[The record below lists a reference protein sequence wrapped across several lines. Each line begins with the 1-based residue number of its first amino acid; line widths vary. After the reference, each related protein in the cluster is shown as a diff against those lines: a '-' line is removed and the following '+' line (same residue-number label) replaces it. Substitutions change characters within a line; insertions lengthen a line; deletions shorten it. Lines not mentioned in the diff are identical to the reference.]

1 VTSPQDPFATPP
13 PGQPHRSPDPDTTP
27 YGDGSTGRGVPHGY
41 DDQPGSQQYG
51 QQQYGQQPFGH
62 QPDQQQYGQPYG
74 QQPGQ
79 QQYGQPYQQQQYG
92 SVQRGPARNGLGIA
106 ALVLG
111 VLALL
116 SSLFVIGGLLGLV
129 AIVLGVLGRGRAKRG
144 EATNGG
150 MAMAGIVLGVVSVLI
165 TAAVLAVGA
174 SFLNSETGSGL
185 VSCLADAGQDQAA
198 IEACEQ
204 EFRSEVGGG

>member
-1 VTSPQDPFATPP
+1 MTSPQDPFATPP
-13 PGQPHRSPDPDTTP
+13 PGQPYRSPDPDTTP
-27 YGDGSTGRGVPHGY
+27 YGNDGTPGRDVPHGY
-41 DDQPGSQQYG
+41 DDQPSS
-51 QQQYGQQPFGH
+51 QQYGQQPFGQ
-62 QPDQQQYGQPYG
+62 QPGQQQYGQPYG

-116 SSLFVIGGLLGLV
+116 SSLFVVGGLLGLV
-129 AIVLGVLGRGRAKRG
+129 AIVLGVLGRGKAKRG

-198 IEACEQ
+198 VEACEQ

>member
-1 VTSPQDPFATPP
+1 MTSPQDPFATPP
-13 PGQPHRSPDPDTTP
+13 PGQPYRSPDPDTTP
-27 YGDGSTGRGVPHGY
+27 YGSDGSPGRDVPHGF
-41 DDQPGSQQYG
+41 DQPT
-51 QQQYGQQPFGH
+51 
-62 QPDQQQYGQPYG
+62 GQPYG
-74 QQPGQ
+74 QQPFGQ
-79 QQYGQPYQQQQYG
+79 QPGQQQPGQQYGQPYQQQQYG

-116 SSLFVIGGLLGLV
+116 SSLFVVGGLLGLV
-129 AIVLGVLGRGRAKRG
+129 AIVLGVLGRGKAKRG

-150 MAMAGIVLGVVSVLI
+150 MAMAGIVLGVLSVI
-165 TAAVLAVGA
+165 ISAVVVAVGA

-185 VSCLADAGQDQAA
+185 VSCLANAGQDQAA

-204 EFRSEVGGG
+204 QFRSEVEGG

>member
-1 VTSPQDPFATPP
+1 MTSPQDPFATPP
-13 PGQPHRSPDPDTTP
+13 PGQPYRSPDPDTTP
-27 YGDGSTGRGVPHGY
+27 YGDGSPGRDVPHGL
-41 DDQPGSQQYG
+41 DQPTSQPYGQQPYG
-51 QQQYGQQPFGH
+51 QQQ
-62 QPDQQQYGQPYG
+62 YG

-116 SSLFVIGGLLGLV
+116 SSLFLVGGLLGLI
-129 AIVLGVLGRGRAKRG
+129 AIVLGVLGRGKAKRG

-150 MAMAGIVLGVVSVLI
+150 MAMAGIVLGVLSVI
-165 TAAVLAVGA
+165 ISAVVLAVGA

-185 VSCLADAGQDQAA
+185 ISCIAEAGQDQAA
-198 IEACEQ
+198 IDACEQ
-204 EFRSEVGGG
+204 EFRSEVEGG